1 MKNGKPMAMSYK
13 TNEAKKYQHDF
24 TEYVKK
30 QVKLQH
36 WVKSDNIYQHYYMD
50 SYFYFPRI
58 DMDANN
64 YYK

>member
-30 QVKLQH
+30 T
-36 WVKSDNIYQHYYMD
+36 S
-50 SYFYFPRI
+50 RI
-58 DMDANN
+58 TTLG
-64 YYK
+64 KIR